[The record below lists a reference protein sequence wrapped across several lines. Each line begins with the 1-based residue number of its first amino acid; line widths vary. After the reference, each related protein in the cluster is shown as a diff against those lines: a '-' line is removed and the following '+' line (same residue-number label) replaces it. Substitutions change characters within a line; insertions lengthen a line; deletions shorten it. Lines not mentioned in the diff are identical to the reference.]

1 MLQLQYSGVQAIG
14 ELILQGSVAL
24 GRAEKAGATGALLLV
39 LESTVAT
46 KESDAERNTP
56 SCALAPTV
64 LALVLKVLR
73 DMASILRSLLYREF
87 YVGYIPGH

>member
-1 MLQLQYSGVQAIG
+1 MLQLQYSGVQALG
-14 ELILQGSVAL
+14 QLISQGSVAL

-46 KESDAERNTP
+46 IESDAERNTP
-56 SCALAPTV
+56 SCAMAPMV

-73 DMASILRSLLYREF
+73 DMVSILRSPLYREF
-87 YVGYIPGH
+87 YVVHVPGH